1 MTVFGF
7 GRDPSLSKFPHGALD
22 GRHTLSL
29 GIVQDGLDF
38 AEQLFDRHRI
48 AVVAGEGF
56 GSHTRGFLRVAL
68 TVDAVAVERAARAIC
83 DVGAA

>member
-1 MTVFGF
+1 MFFVHHEGNAKVYYTPQSTMTVFGF

-38 AEQLFDRHRI
+38 AEQQ
-48 AVVAGEGF
+48 
-56 GSHTRGFLRVAL
+56 TRAKGLIHPASVHVKL
-68 TVDAVAVERAARAIC
+68 VE
-83 DVGAA
+83 